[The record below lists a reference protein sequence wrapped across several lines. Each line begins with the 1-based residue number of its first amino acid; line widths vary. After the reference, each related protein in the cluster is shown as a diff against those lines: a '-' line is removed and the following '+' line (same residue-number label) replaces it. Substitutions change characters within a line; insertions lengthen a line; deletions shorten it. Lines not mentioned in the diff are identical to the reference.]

1 MDQITAE
8 LSRAFEPMGSMPLE
22 VAAIRLIA
30 ALVLGGVI
38 GWDREVNARAA
49 GLRTHM
55 LISLAAAVFAI
66 IAMELTSFEA
76 DPEARLQ
83 IDPLRL
89 IEAVTSGVA
98 FLAAGSIIITGASV
112 RGVTTGASMWL
123 CGAIGLCCGVGDIL
137 LAVLATIFAIIVLL
151 LIHLLL
157 SPVARRFKAQDE
169 PGDRGG

>member
-1 MDQITAE
+1 MNSLATE
-8 LSRAFEPMGSMPLE
+8 LSRAFEPLDSMPLE
-22 VAAIRLIA
+22 VAAIRLVA
-30 ALVLGGVI
+30 ALVLGGLI

-55 LISLAAAVFAI
+55 LISLSAATFAI
-66 IAMELTSFEA
+66 VAMELTSFEA
-76 DPEARLQ
+76 APGGHLQ
-83 IDPLRL
+83 TDPLRL

-137 LAVLATIFAIIVLL
+137 LAVLATVFALIVLL
-151 LIHLLL
+151 LIQLLL
-157 SPVARRFKAQDE
+157 SPLARRIKNERA
-169 PGDRGG
+169 GDRNR

>member
-1 MDQITAE
+1 MDSIIAE

-22 VAAIRLIA
+22 VAAIRLVA
-30 ALVLGGVI
+30 AIVLGGVI
-38 GWDREVNARAA
+38 GWDREIHSRAA

-55 LISLAAAVFAI
+55 LISLAAATFAI
-66 IAMELTSFEA
+66 VGMELTSFEA
-76 DPEARLQ
+76 APGVRMQ
-83 IDPLRL
+83 IDSLRL

-123 CGAIGLCCGVGDIL
+123 CGAIGLCCGLGDIL
-137 LAVLATIFAIIVLL
+137 LAVLTTIFALTVLL

-157 SPVARRFKAQDE
+157 SPMAERFKTRDQPE
-169 PGDRGG
+169 DRGG